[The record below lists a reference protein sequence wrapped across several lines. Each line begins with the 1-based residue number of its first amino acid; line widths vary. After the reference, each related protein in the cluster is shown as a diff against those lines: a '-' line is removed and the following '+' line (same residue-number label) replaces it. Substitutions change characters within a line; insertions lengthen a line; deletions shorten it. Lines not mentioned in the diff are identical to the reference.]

1 MTDEKG
7 EKRQSLIDSAFN
19 ASPPLLP
26 GSLEARQARAANRQ
40 QNHPLNQLRAE
51 ISRGGL
57 PQSNRFQMNINPPPT
72 LASESPEM
80 LRRIMIRTVSVDL
93 PGNTL
98 ETSADNNIYGPNRN
112 VVQGI
117 TYADSF
123 DATFLMDTN
132 FEVHQYFQKW
142 QELMYNPNTWNLRY
156 YDTYA
161 SGNIDIFVLDKTNKP
176 TAAFRVWET
185 YPAVIGPVS
194 FSMANSSPINSFTV
208 GFNFRYWSDIGKY
221 GTKQPTELGT
231 REAVDF
237 QNDVADP
244 LTPIQ
249 RRERN
254 DLRASLRNVTV
265 DGGQDIDTV

>member
-1 MTDEKG
+1 MAEEG
-7 EKRQSLIDSAFN
+7 EKRQSLIDSAFDVSEVEVIRDPVGGN
-19 ASPPLLP
+19 REVRGAS
-26 GSLEARQARAANRQ
+26 SAIDT
-40 QNHPLNQLRAE
+40 LRSELA
-51 ISRGGL
+51 RGGL
-57 PQSNRFQMNINPPPT
+57 PQSNRFQLNINPPRNMPVGGQI
-72 LASESPEM
+72 
-80 LRRIMIRTVSVDL
+80 LRSLMIRTVSVDL

-231 REAVDF
+231 REAADF